1 MVNFGLNSASILG
14 IFLAVAGASLYF
26 LRSVKPELARDHDI
40 FFAAVGLLCGFI
52 LLFQGWRLD
61 PILQF
66 GQFLLTGTTIFFAVE
81 SIRLRKV
88 ATEQAR
94 RNTPTVDRDRP
105 VSRTRVYREEE
116 YNDRD
121 RSIPEAYSNV
131 YEGAQANYD
140 SPRLRGYEDPQP
152 RSPRS
157 RNSREPNGRERRP
170 RNRSDNGRAEGGRA
184 DRYEATE
191 APARS
196 VRPRNRPSSRQDN
209 RSARDGSRANGYG
222 DQWQEKDSWDSPN
235 PQESRYPDNN
245 YPDNGDRRVNRS
257 DERKPPSDRNRPSED
272 RPRQSRRR
280 PESNPPVR
288 PQSFKDEEL
297 GKPYDTGLGS
307 SYNEDL
313 GDSYQEDNNYPES
326 GAKYGGN
333 ESNDYVDYQPI
344 SNLGSSYDD
353 DDQDYDDQD
362 YDNQDYQE
370 NNNPEL
376 QPPISDWDG

>member
-26 LRSVKPELARDHDI
+26 LRSVRPELARDHDI

-121 RSIPEAYSNV
+121 RSIPEAYNNV

-157 RNSREPNGRERRP
+157 RNSREPNGRDRRP
-170 RNRSDNGRAEGGRA
+170 RNRADGGRV

-191 APARS
+191 APARP
-196 VRPRNRPSSRQDN
+196 VRPRNRPTRQDN
-209 RSARDGSRANGYG
+209 RPRGNSPKDVGFG
-222 DQWQEKDSWDSPN
+222 DQWQEKDGWDSPS
-235 PQESRYPDNN
+235 PQEPSYPDNS
-245 YPDNGDRRVNRS
+245 DRRMNRS
-257 DERKPPSDRNRPSED
+257 NDRQPPSDRSRPFEGQS
-272 RPRQSRRR
+272 RQPRRR
-280 PESNPPVR
+280 PDSNPPVR
-288 PQSFKDEEL
+288 PQGFKDEEL

-307 SYNEDL
+307 SYSDEDM
-313 GDSYQEDNNYPES
+313 GDSYQEDNNYS
-326 GAKYGGN
+326 GTDDRYDSG
-333 ESNDYVDYQPI
+333 SNDYVDYQPI

-353 DDQDYDDQD
+353 EDSDYDDQD

-376 QPPISDWDG
+376 KPPISDWDG

>member
-14 IFLAVAGASLYF
+14 IF
-26 LRSVKPELARDHDI
+26 
-40 FFAAVGLLCGFI
+40 
-52 LLFQGWRLD
+52 LFQGWRLD

-140 SPRLRGYEDPQP
+140 SPRLRGYEDPQS

-157 RNSREPNGRERRP
+157 RNSREPNGRDRRP
-170 RNRSDNGRAEGGRA
+170 RSRSDNSRSDNGRA

-209 RSARDGSRANGYG
+209 RSAKDDGYG
-222 DQWQEKDSWDSPN
+222 DQWQEKQWQEKDSWDSRSSQEPN
-235 PQESRYPDNN
+235 YPDNN
-245 YPDNGDRRVNRS
+245 YPDNGDRRMNRS
-257 DERKPPSDRNRPSED
+257 NDRQPPSDRNRSSED
-272 RPRQSRRR
+272 RSRQSRRR

-297 GKPYDTGLGS
+297 GKPFDTGLGS

-313 GDSYQEDNNYPES
+313 GDSYQENNNYPES

-344 SNLGSSYDD
+344 SNLGSSYDEN

-362 YDNQDYQE
+362 YDDQDYQE

-376 QPPISDWDG
+376 KPPISDWDG